1 MDTAI
6 DRPSQDEI
14 MNTFQPS
21 PTRAAAHSPNDV
33 REPEGPSGAG
43 FDAKAGR
50 DDPYRARAIGT
61 GVMIAVTLPAIL
73 TLMAAVMPEPPRDPV
88 VEWARSLGVAPLAIH
103 EGRSVFANSCAVCH
117 GQDAQGVPRL
127 GKPLRNSSFVQ
138 EHTDRELLSVIANGR
153 LPDDPLNTTGAVM
166 PARGAQPLSDEQMQ
180 AVVVYLRTLQDPAAR
195 PASLDDWIVATTAGA
210 GGEQVAGIVG
220 QAGGIGHEVFVA
232 SCSAC
237 HGPQGQGLEGLGK
250 PLVGSNF
257 VESKTDEELAVF
269 IKSGRPIWDAEN
281 TTGLDMP
288 PKGGN
293 PALSDEQIQ
302 TIIKYIRTLH
312 PTDAGN

>member
-1 MDTAI
+1 MNDLTPQDTWNAG
-6 DRPSQDEI
+6 D
-14 MNTFQPS
+14 
-21 PTRAAAHSPNDV
+21 AAPVA
-33 REPEGPSGAG
+33 RECA
-43 FDAKAGR
+43 A
-50 DDPYRARAIGT
+50 DPYRARAIGT
-61 GVMIAVTLPAIL
+61 AVAITLILPVILSVMV
-73 TLMAAVMPEPPRDPV
+73 AVMPEQPRDPV
-88 VEWARSLGVAPLAIH
+88 VVWAKARGVAPTVIY
-103 EGRSVFANSCAVCH
+103 EGRSVYTNSCALCH
-117 GQDAQGVPRL
+117 GKDAQGIVRL

-138 EHTDRELLSVIANGR
+138 EHTDEDLLSLIATGR

-166 PARGAQPLSDEQMQ
+166 PARGAKSLSDMEM
-180 AVVVYLRTLQDPAAR
+180 ARVVFYLRTLQDPDAK
-195 PASLDDWIVATTAGA
+195 PASLDDWIVATMADA

-220 QAGGIGHEVFVA
+220 QAGGIGHQVFVA

-237 HGPQGQGLEGLGK
+237 HGPQGQGLDGLGK
-250 PLVGSNF
+250 PLAGSNF

-312 PTDAGN
+312 PGDASN

>member
-1 MDTAI
+1 
-6 DRPSQDEI
+6 
-14 MNTFQPS
+14 MNDLPPQNAWNADDAVDPGH
-21 PTRAAAHSPNDV
+21 AAPVA
-33 REPEGPSGAG
+33 REHA
-43 FDAKAGR
+43 
-50 DDPYRARAIGT
+50 DPYRVRAIGA
-61 GVMIAVTLPAIL
+61 GVMLTLTLPAIL
-73 TLMAAVMPEPPRDPV
+73 SLMAVVMPEQPRDPV
-88 VEWARSLGVAPLAIH
+88 VVWAKALGVAPTVIY
-103 EGRSVFANSCAVCH
+103 EGRSVYTNSCALCH
-117 GQDAQGVPRL
+117 GQDAQGIARL

-138 EHTDRELLSVIANGR
+138 EHTDEDLLSLIATGR

-166 PARGAQPLSDEQMQ
+166 PARGAKSLSDMEM
-180 AVVVYLRTLQDPAAR
+180 ASVVFYLRTLQDSDAK

-220 QAGGIGHEVFVA
+220 QAGGIGHQVFVA

-250 PLVGSNF
+250 PLAGSNF

-312 PTDAGN
+312 PSGAGN